1 MSPRPAGKRARKPA
15 AAKAAA
21 GGTKV
26 AKGTRAAKTPA
37 APAPLPAA
45 AAYSAEE
52 MMTIAAARL
61 LQPGQ
66 VCFVGIGTPSA
77 AANLARLTHA
87 PDIVLI
93 YESGTIGVAP
103 EVLPLSIGDGELA
116 ETATALV
123 SLPEV
128 FAYWLQAGR
137 VDVGFLGAAQIDR
150 FGNLNTTVVGDY
162 AKPATRLPGAGG
174 APEIA
179 RHARQTF
186 VVLRQTPRTFVAELD
201 FVTTPGFLA
210 GHGERARRGL
220 EGAGPQVVVTDLGL
234 LRPDPD
240 TQELT
245 LVALYP
251 GVDAD
256 QASLA
261 TGWPLAI
268 ADEIETLAPPGEE
281 ELRVLRE
288 LQARTRAAHAK
299 RPPLPS
305 SRA

>member
-1 MSPRPAGKRARKPA
+1 MSPHPVRRRARKA
-15 AAKAAA
+15 AALAPASA
-21 GGTKV
+21 TASVPG
-26 AKGTRAAKTPA
+26 A
-37 APAPLPAA
+37 APASPD
-45 AAYSAEE
+45 E

-87 PDIVLI
+87 PDIVLV

-128 FAYWLQAGR
+128 FSYWLQAGR

-150 FGNLNTTVVGDY
+150 YGNLNTTVVGPYD
-162 AKPATRLPGAGG
+162 KPVTRLPGAGG

-186 VVLRQTPRTFVAELD
+186 VVLKQTTRSFVEELD
-201 FVTTPGFLA
+201 FVTTPGFLG

-220 EGAGPQVVVTDLGL
+220 AGAGPQVVVTDLGL
-234 LRPDPD
+234 LRPDPH

-245 LVALYP
+245 LVARYP
-251 GVDAD
+251 GVEIDRIR
-256 QASLA
+256 LA
-261 TGWPLAI
+261 TGWPLLVAP
-268 ADEIETLAPPGEE
+268 DVEVLAPPGEQ

-288 LQARTRAAHAK
+288 LQRRTQAAHAR
-299 RPPLPS
+299 RPPFPPITVS
-305 SRA
+305 TS